1 MLNTKKIEIVMLQR
15 KISKKD
21 LSENVGIAR
30 TTLDQIL
37 KGSDARISTIERI
50 ARELNVKIGYLF
62 DEEESSK
69 VEIKTEGNFSP
80 GMIDGG
86 AKVTFSNQN
95 QIKWLETLVKEKD
108 ERIKELKERIYEL
121 KQK

>member
-1 MLNTKKIEIVMLQR
+1 MFQR

-37 KGSDARISTIERI
+37 KGSDARISTIEGI
-50 ARELNVKIGYLF
+50 AKELNVSIGYLF
-62 DEEESSK
+62 DQEETTK
-69 VEIKTEGNFSP
+69 VEIKTEVNFSP
-80 GMIDGG
+80 GLIGG
-86 AKVTFSNQN
+86 NANVNYETQDH
-95 QIKWLETLVKEKD
+95 IRWLETLLREKD
-108 ERIKELKERIYEL
+108 ERIKDLKERIKEL